1 MIFNPELSMLGW
13 YERLYPMELWHQSDL
28 SKLEKEMSETDRY
41 PLLRRLGVHPIRKV
55 PDRTNSSDPG
65 NIPPAGPGPQSWVG
79 SGARRPGGGLTGL
92 DCPIKP
98 QKGLSFGNLWRRF
111 GRSKTTGGELRAD
124 SLMQQ
129 RVNREWPRCR
139 RSCSGHHLN
148 FISKS
153 PKGFPKKVTT
163 PERTSDEE
171 IHGLLL

>member
-1 MIFNPELSMLGW
+1 MSVCIRWSCGTSPICRSW
-13 YERLYPMELWHQSDL
+13 RRRCPRLIGIHYYAVWAYIPYA
-28 SKLEKEMSETDRY
+28 RY
-41 PLLRRLGVHPIRKV
+41 PTGRIVPI
-55 PDRTNSSDPG
+55 PG
-65 NIPPAGPGPQSWVG
+65 TSLPAGPGPQSWVG